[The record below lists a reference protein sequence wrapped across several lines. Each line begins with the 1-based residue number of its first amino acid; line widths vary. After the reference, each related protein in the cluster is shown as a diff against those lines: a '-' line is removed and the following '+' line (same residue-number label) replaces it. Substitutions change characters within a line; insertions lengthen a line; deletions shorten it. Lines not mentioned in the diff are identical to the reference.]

1 MLESK
6 CFVDPLSAP
15 FSRRGSDM
23 AFANANNGASQFGK
37 NTLYLMSCRGGGSAM
52 MNLGAQNG
60 CRQVALE
67 LLAGGQKLPTV
78 ISTTEAEVI
87 LESKKGSVRF
97 CIGERKLIL
106 GEGKDGSRLP
116 RASWGLARRG
126 QSSQL

>member
-23 AFANANNGASQFGK
+23 AFANANNGDSQYGK
-37 NTLYLMSCRGGGSAM
+37 NTLYLMTCRGGVNAAAFGS
-52 MNLGAQNG
+52 QNG

-78 ISTTEAEVI
+78 ISTTEAE
-87 LESKKGSVRF
+87 
-97 CIGERKLIL
+97 
-106 GEGKDGSRLP
+106 GK
-116 RASWGLARRG
+116 RR
-126 QSSQL
+126 

>member
-60 CRQVALE
+60 CRQVAWSCWR
-67 LLAGGQKLPTV
+67 AGR
-78 ISTTEAEVI
+78 S
-87 LESKKGSVRF
+87 
-97 CIGERKLIL
+97 C
-106 GEGKDGSRLP
+106 P
-116 RASWGLARRG
+116 R
-126 QSSQL
+126 